1 MESLLVSTAAAFHK
15 LKCATALMIA
25 KITRLQMKRT
35 NDAQATRRVQPIIL
49 SVRKQT
55 FASNLTGFAMATT
68 IVETTLMK
76 TQFIVLKELARK
88 THSDVQIIVAFQL
101 LGIAVSFVASKCLK
115 EVSIKFISVQMV
127 TTIAAM
133 EPMSLQNTASRK
145 VEHVSVIFSH
155 VTTAIAFHVFTFAM
169 VITIAW
175 TTPMKIIVINAV
187 SFILLHC
194 KTKFLITIIIH

>member
-1 MESLLVSTAAAFHK
+1 
-15 LKCATALMIA
+15 
-25 KITRLQMKRT
+25 
-35 NDAQATRRVQPIIL
+35 
-49 SVRKQT
+49 
-55 FASNLTGFAMATT
+55 
-68 IVETTLMK
+68 
-76 TQFIVLKELARK
+76 
-88 THSDVQIIVAFQL
+88 
-101 LGIAVSFVASKCLK
+101 
-115 EVSIKFISVQMV
+115 MV

-187 SFILLHC
+187 SFILLNY
-194 KTKFLITIIIH
+194 KTEFLITINIH